1 MNYIDHIKGY
11 LSRAALLLL
20 LAGGALMAGCEDFLV
35 RDVPNQTTDE
45 EWWQNKGQLNTAL
58 NNLYKPMP
66 SGTITYVN
74 HDVKQSQ
81 ASGYPNA
88 RVEMEALTAVS
99 VAALTVYDMCK
110 AVQKD
115 MEITNI
121 RLLEKSGGKSG
132 DYKRED

>member
-20 LAGGALMAGCEDFLV
+20 MAGGALMAGCEDFLV

-66 SGTITYVN
+66 SGSITYVN
-74 HDVKQSQ
+74 HDVKQAQ
-81 ASGYPNA
+81 NTGYSN
-88 RVEMEALTAVS
+88 AVS
-99 VAALTVYDMCK
+99 YTHLTLP
-110 AVQKD
+110 
-115 MEITNI
+115 TNS
-121 RLLEKSGGKSG
+121 LV
-132 DYKRED
+132 

>member
-20 LAGGALMAGCEDFLV
+20 MAGGALMAGCEDFLV

-88 RVEMEALTAVS
+88 RVEMEALTDNGVG
-99 VAALTVYDMCK
+99 LPYF
-110 AVQKD
+110 
-115 MEITNI
+115 
-121 RLLEKSGGKSG
+121 RLHP
-132 DYKRED
+132 DRTRIWCQQ

>member
-20 LAGGALMAGCEDFLV
+20 MAGGALMAGCEDFLV

-88 RVEMEALTAVS
+88 RVEMEA
-99 VAALTVYDMCK
+99 C
-110 AVQKD
+110 
-115 MEITNI
+115 
-121 RLLEKSGGKSG
+121 LLYTSPSPR
-132 DYKRED
+132 D

>member
-20 LAGGALMAGCEDFLV
+20 MAGGALMAGCEDFLV

-66 SGTITYVN
+66 SGTSPMSITM
-74 HDVKQSQ
+74 S
-81 ASGYPNA
+81 SS
-88 RVEMEALTAVS
+88 RRR
-99 VAALTVYDMCK
+99 AAIPMP
-110 AVQKD
+110 AW
-115 MEITNI
+115 
-121 RLLEKSGGKSG
+121 RW
-132 DYKRED
+132 RH

>member
-88 RVEMEALTAVS
+88 RVEMEALTGVN
-99 VAALTVYDMCK
+99 VALLTIYDMCK

-115 MEITNI
+115 MRIENI

-132 DYKRED
+132 DYKIKE